1 MMTFQ
6 LGDIVRRIEPFGLLI
21 WAFVGA
27 FLWLFWS
34 ALIELVLNVA
44 K

>member
-1 MMTFQ
+1 MSHTPWTKEQ
-6 LGDIVRRIEPFGLLI
+6 SEK
-21 WAFVGA
+21 WADEGA

>member
-1 MMTFQ
+1 MNK
-6 LGDIVRRIEPFGLLI
+6 VEPFGLLI